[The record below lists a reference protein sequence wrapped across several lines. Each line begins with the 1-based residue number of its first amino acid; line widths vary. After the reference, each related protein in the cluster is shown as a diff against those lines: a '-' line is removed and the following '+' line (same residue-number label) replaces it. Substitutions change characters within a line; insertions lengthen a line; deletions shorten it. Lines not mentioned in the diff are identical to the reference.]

1 MSMSIDSAP
10 EKDGVTAPAE
20 IEQVYARRFDRDAD
34 YRNRVWQTIINAYFS
49 RFIGPND
56 TVLDLG
62 CGYGQFIN
70 NVRCGKKLAM
80 DLNPRARQLLA
91 PDVTFVEQDCMHPWG
106 VAESSLDVIFTSNF
120 FEHLPSKSAL
130 FATVS
135 RAHRC
140 LRPGGKLIA
149 MGPNIR
155 FTGGA
160 YWDFWD
166 HRLAL
171 TEGSVQEL
179 CEAVGFK
186 ITLALAKFL
195 PYSMV
200 REKQYPMALITAY
213 LKMPI
218 FWRFLGKQFLLIA
231 ERAK

>member
-1 MSMSIDSAP
+1 MSKLDSAAA
-10 EKDGVTAPAE
+10 KDGGTGPGE
-20 IEQVYARRFDRDAD
+20 LEQLYARRFSRDAD
-34 YRNRVWQTIINAYFS
+34 YRNRVWRTIIAAYFS
-49 RFIGPND
+49 RFIGPNQ

-70 NVRCGKKLAM
+70 NLRCGKKLAM
-80 DLNPRARQLLA
+80 DLNPQARQLLA
-91 PDVTFVEQDCMHPWG
+91 PDVTFIEQDCMEPWG
-106 VAESSLDVIFTSNF
+106 ITDSSVDVIFTSNF

-130 FATVS
+130 FATVTQ
-135 RAHRC
+135 AHRC
-140 LRPGGKLIA
+140 LRSGGKLIA

-171 TEGSVQEL
+171 TEASLQEL

-186 ITLALAKFL
+186 MRLVLAKFL

-200 REKQYPMALITAY
+200 REKQYPMALIAAY

-218 FWRFLGKQFLLIA
+218 FWRIFGKQFLLIA
-231 ERAK
+231 QRGE

>member
-1 MSMSIDSAP
+1 MSIDSAP

-20 IEQVYARRFDRDAD
+20 IEQLYARRFSRDAD

-49 RFIGPND
+49 RFIGPNE

-91 PDVTFVEQDCMHPWG
+91 PDVIFIEQDCMQPWG
-106 VAESSLDVIFTSNF
+106 VADSSVDVIFTSNF

-135 RAHRC
+135 QAHRC

-171 TEGSVQEL
+171 TEASVQEL
-179 CEAVGFK
+179 CEAVGFN

-231 ERAK
+231 HRAE